1 MAKDTENTNFKLKHL
16 ENEIVEITTHLGE
29 VDDNMKTEVD
39 TNSSL
44 MNRRE
49 KLVRD
54 KDSLSNEIRNL
65 NKDELRAHNII
76 KQNNERM
83 Q

>member
-1 MAKDTENTNFKLKHL
+1 MAKDTENTNFKLKHI
-16 ENEIVEITTHLGE
+16 ESEIVAISTRLGE
-29 VDDNMKTEVD
+29 VDDNNKTD
-39 TNSSL
+39 GTDGKSL
-44 MNRRE
+44 MNQRE

-65 NKDELRAHNII
+65 NKEELRAHNII

-83 Q
+83 

>member
-16 ENEIVEITTHLGE
+16 ESEIVEISTRLGE
-29 VDDNMKTEVD
+29 VDDNVKTEVD
-39 TNSSL
+39 GTSL
-44 MNRRE
+44 MNKRE

-65 NKDELRAHNII
+65 NKEELRAHNII

-83 Q
+83 

>member
-83 Q
+83 